1 MCRYI
6 AVCYPQKYRHLN
18 LSMANASRVLMYVVP
33 VTLASVLLNIPKFF
47 EAKVRNNK
55 NNIY

>member
-1 MCRYI
+1 
-6 AVCYPQKYRHLN
+6 
-18 LSMANASRVLMYVVP
+18 MANASRVLMYVVP